1 MPIDPA
7 APQPITPDARRADK
21 LADLDRRVAALERA
35 HPVIQVLPGAPTT
48 APRDGTPAVDSSAV
62 RLWVRVNGGW
72 HFVTLT

>member
-7 APQPITPDARRADK
+7 APLPTTPDARRADK
-21 LADLDRRVAALERA
+21 LAELERRVAALERA